1 MPLLHKSAVDKQAQF
16 GSVIRSHH
24 VGTRREAARQSSRGA
39 QGESS
44 AHCKPRHDRA
54 RDALGPVASE
64 HAPQSVPSIMCLRPV
79 WHEPGSAIVWP
90 RERSVVD
97 PHSAAVMPSLVRAA
111 VIAVVVMLV
120 AGACG
125 SSSHTSSTK
134 TTSSPSRRTASRQ
147 AGSLRLDDIGATA
160 GCAGYGASYV
170 TGVGVHP
177 AQSFLSIVCAPLT
190 GSVTDNGVP
199 GSSLQSD
206 LLRTLRR
213 VPRDAPNQLSI
224 IMWGINDL
232 GWFGDHLGA
241 FQAGLRL
248 LISRLRT
255 SDWNIHTFQDPTL
268 SYAGPWRNLLGA
280 KVTSGDASFV
290 WRSPSGF
297 PGGEL
302 AFVTLLRRGIGGRY
316 AFSVD
321 GRRVG
326 EFSTRAAPAPR
337 PARTVNT
344 PGAFRIR
351 VPARGRTCRPLHDHR
366 GFRRSQPAGM
376 AARVGAASTG
386 RARRSAAT
394 PDLSCLCRRPRAFRA
409 HRPRRGSTQP
419 RDRRRRAGVR
429 ELRDRGPHRP
439 QAGKAGG
446 VFPSRRPSSK
456 RARARRHR
464 RLD

>member
-1 MPLLHKSAVDKQAQF
+1 M
-16 GSVIRSHH
+16 
-24 VGTRREAARQSSRGA
+24 
-39 QGESS
+39 
-44 AHCKPRHDRA
+44 
-54 RDALGPVASE
+54 
-64 HAPQSVPSIMCLRPV
+64 
-79 WHEPGSAIVWP
+79 
-90 RERSVVD
+90 VD

-351 VPARGRTCRPLHDHR
+351 VPRGGGHIVRCTITEV
-366 GFRRSQPAGM
+366 F
-376 AARVGAASTG
+376 GAANLLGWQLES
-386 RARRSAAT
+386 AR
-394 PDLSCLCRRPRAFRA
+394 PPLVVLVD
-409 HRPRRGSTQP
+409 QP
-419 RDRRRRAGVR
+419 RLPTYHAYVVVHARFVPTDQDVGRLNRAIDAVAR
-429 ELRDRGPHRP
+429 EFGSYVIVVHTDPRLG
-439 QAGKAGG
+439 
-446 VFPSRRPSSK
+446 K
-456 RARARRHR
+456 RAAYFQADGLHPNVLGHAVIAGLIDNAIMHSGHVRSGA
-464 RLD
+464 